1 MATYDNTYSRV
12 VAWLKVLLP
21 VIALVLLSTMFLI
34 SRTIDPSRAIP
45 FANVDVEGMVR
56 DQRISSPAFSGVT
69 KDGAALSITAET
81 ARPLPDNADGM
92 SAETLKA
99 RIETPDGARVDIE
112 AAEAVVDGAASVLT
126 LSGGVVVTTS
136 TDYRIEATGLVTKMD
151 RAEME
156 SEGAVQATGPLGT
169 LDAGQARIAPADG
182 DASTYLLVFKD
193 GVKLIYV
200 PKGPGDR

>member
-45 FANVDVEGMVR
+45 FANVDVEGLVR
-56 DQRISSPAFSGVT
+56 DQRISAPAFSGVT
-69 KDGAALSITAET
+69 QDGAAVSIKAET
-81 ARPLPDNADGM
+81 ARPLPDGADGL
-92 SAETLKA
+92 SAEALTA
-99 RIETPDGARVDIE
+99 RIETPDGAQVDIE
-112 AAEAVVDGAASVLT
+112 AANALVDGGASLLT
-126 LSGGVVVTTS
+126 MSGGVVVTTS
-136 TDYRIEATGLVTKMD
+136 TEYRIDTKGLTSKLD
-151 RAEME
+151 RTELE
-156 SEGAVQATGPLGT
+156 SDGAVRATGPLGT
-169 LDAGQARIAPADG
+169 LDAGQARIAPAEG

-193 GVKLIYV
+193 GVKLVYV

>member
-112 AAEAVVDGAASVLT
+112 AAHAVVDGAASVLT

-136 TDYRIEATGLVTKMD
+136 TDYRIEAAGLVTKMD

-169 LDAGQARIAPADG
+169 LDAGQASIAPADG

>member
-45 FANVDVEGMVR
+45 FANVDVDGMVR
-56 DQRISSPAFSGVT
+56 DQRISAPAFSGVT
-69 KDGAALSITAET
+69 RDGAALSFKAET
-81 ARPLPDNADGM
+81 ARPLPDRTDGL
-92 SAETLKA
+92 SAESLTA
-99 RIETPDGARVDIE
+99 RIETPDGAQVDIE
-112 AAEAVVDGAASVLT
+112 AANALIDGGAGLLS

-136 TDYRIEATGLVTKMD
+136 TQYRIEAEGLTSHLD
-151 RAEME
+151 RAELE
-156 SEGAVQATGPLGT
+156 SDGAVHATGPLGV
-169 LDAGQARIAPADG
+169 LDAGQARIAPEDG
-182 DASTYLLVFKD
+182 NASTYLLVFKE
-193 GVKLIYV
+193 GVKLVYV

>member
-112 AAEAVVDGAASVLT
+112 AAEAVVVGAASVLT

>member
-56 DQRISSPAFSGVT
+56 DQRISAPSFSGVT
-69 KDGAALSITAET
+69 EDGAALSITAET

-92 SAETLKA
+92 SAEALTA
-99 RIETPDGARVDIE
+99 RIETPDGAQVDIE
-112 AAEAVVDGAASVLT
+112 AAEALVDGATSLLT

-136 TDYRIEATGLVTKMD
+136 TDYRIEAAGLITKMD

-156 SEGAVQATGPLGT
+156 SDGAVQATGPLGT

-193 GVKLIYV
+193 GVKLVYV

>member
-45 FANVDVEGMVR
+45 FANVDVEGLVR
-56 DQRISSPAFSGVT
+56 DQRISAPAFSGVT
-69 KDGAALSITAET
+69 QDGAAVSIKAET
-81 ARPLPDNADGM
+81 ARPLPDGADGL
-92 SAETLKA
+92 SAEVLTA
-99 RIETPDGARVDIE
+99 RIETPDGAQVDIK
-112 AAEAVVDGAASVLT
+112 AANALVDGGASLLT
-126 LSGGVVVTTS
+126 MSGGVVVTTS
-136 TDYRIEATGLVTKMD
+136 TEYRIDTKGLTSKLD
-151 RAEME
+151 RTELE
-156 SEGAVQATGPLGT
+156 SDGAVRATGPLGT
-169 LDAGQARIAPADG
+169 LDAGQARIAPAEA

-193 GVKLIYV
+193 GVKLVYV

>member
-45 FANVDVEGMVR
+45 FANVDVDGMVR
-56 DQRISSPAFSGVT
+56 DQRISGPAFSGVT
-69 KDGAALSITAET
+69 KDGAALSFQAET
-81 ARPLPDNADGM
+81 ARPLPDRTDGL
-92 SAETLKA
+92 SAERLTA
-99 RIETPDGARVDIE
+99 QIDTPDGARVDIE
-112 AAEAVVDGAASVLT
+112 AADALIDGGANLLS

-136 TDYRIEATGLVTKMD
+136 THYRIEAERLTSQMD
-151 RAEME
+151 RAVLE
-156 SEGAVQATGPLGT
+156 SDGPVTATGPLGT
-169 LDAGQARIAPADG
+169 LEAGSARVAPVEQ

-193 GVKLIYV
+193 GVKLVYV
-200 PKGPGDR
+200 PKGPEDQ

>member
-1 MATYDNTYSRV
+1 
-12 VAWLKVLLP
+12 
-21 VIALVLLSTMFLI
+21 
-34 SRTIDPSRAIP
+34 
-45 FANVDVEGMVR
+45 
-56 DQRISSPAFSGVT
+56 
-69 KDGAALSITAET
+69 
-81 ARPLPDNADGM
+81 M